1 MIKFV
6 EGRSVNPGEKVEIYF
21 NIQKGGFSIVSRDKS
36 NPNKGRVCAHVSNAQ
51 IENATFHINDKK
63 FAAIGEKGKKH
74 VYAIVKGTLVGF
86 DNIGQAGMAPGYCNP
101 QAQKEF
107 INFDTKEIVT
117 KAKIVNFYDR
127 YFSYQA

>member
-1 MIKFV
+1 
-6 EGRSVNPGEKVEIYF
+6 
-21 NIQKGGFSIVSRDKS
+21 
-36 NPNKGRVCAHVSNAQ
+36 
-51 IENATFHINDKK
+51 
-63 FAAIGEKGKKH
+63 
-74 VYAIVKGTLVGF
+74 
-86 DNIGQAGMAPGYCNP
+86 MAPGYCNP